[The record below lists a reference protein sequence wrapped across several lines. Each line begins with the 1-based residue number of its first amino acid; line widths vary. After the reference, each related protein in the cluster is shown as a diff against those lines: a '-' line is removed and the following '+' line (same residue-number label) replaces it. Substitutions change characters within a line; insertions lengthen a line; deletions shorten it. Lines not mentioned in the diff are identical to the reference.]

1 MIVALAIAIV
11 FLFTMIFLERSISKI
26 MDDQKEGVERYVDNQ
41 KRLYR
46 ANKQVQYLNI
56 FLKEIKEITNE
67 QHYGSVINLEKKLR
81 SAVEDIETKLHF
93 ID

>member
-1 MIVALAIAIV
+1 MIVALIIAIV
-11 FLFTMIFLERSISKI
+11 FLITMIVLERSISK
-26 MDDQKEGVERYVDNQ
+26 MVNDKEECVERYVDNQ